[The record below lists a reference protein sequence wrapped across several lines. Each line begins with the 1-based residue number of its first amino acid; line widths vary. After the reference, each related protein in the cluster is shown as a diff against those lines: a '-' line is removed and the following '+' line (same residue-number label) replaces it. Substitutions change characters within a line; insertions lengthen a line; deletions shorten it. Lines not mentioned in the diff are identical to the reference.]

1 MNVNIT
7 YDNGLA
13 EIAQRIEGSISEIIA
28 AGADAVCNNA
38 KSICPVDTGALRDSI
53 SVSAAGNRAEISANT
68 DYAAYV
74 EFGTSQMAPQPYLVP
89 SLIGNSGA
97 VLAAMADAIAGIC

>member
-1 MNVNIT
+1 MNVSIT
-7 YDNGLA
+7 YDNSLA
-13 EIAQRIEGSISEIIA
+13 ELAQRIEGSISEIIA
-28 AGADAVCNNA
+28 AGAEAVSESA

-53 SVSAAGNRAEISANT
+53 SVSMEGNRAKISANT

-74 EFGTSQMAPQPYLVP
+74 EFGTSKMAPQPYLVP

>member
-28 AGADAVCNNA
+28 AGADAVCDNA

-53 SVSAAGNRAEISANT
+53 SITTVGNRAEISANT

>member
-13 EIAQRIEGSISEIIA
+13 ELAQRIEGSISEIIA
-28 AGADAVCNNA
+28 AGADRVCENA

-53 SVSAAGNRAEISANT
+53 SVNTEGNRAEISANT

-74 EFGTSQMAPQPYLVP
+74 EFGTSVMAPQPYLVP

>member
-1 MNVNIT
+1 MNVSIT

-28 AGADAVCNNA
+28 AGANAVSEGA

-53 SVSAAGNRAEISANT
+53 SVSMEGNRAEISANT

-97 VLAAMADAIAGIC
+97 VLAAMADAIAGMC

>member
-13 EIAQRIEGSISEIIA
+13 EIAQRIEGSINEIIA
-28 AGADAVCNNA
+28 AGADAVCDNA

-53 SVSAAGNRAEISANT
+53 SVTTARDRAEISANT